1 MSASG
6 QTVVVTGIG
15 GFIGL
20 AVAEGFRE
28 AGAVVRGLELPGP
41 AADRAKARGFE
52 VLEGDVT
59 HAESSQRAT
68 VGANVVV
75 HTAAIVAEGGAM
87 ERFRQVNVRGVTT
100 MATAAKAAGAQ
111 RFVHLSSVM
120 VHGFTY
126 PDGVT
131 EDGPLRGE
139 GNAYCQTKIES
150 EAQLAMLAAPG
161 TFDVTVIRPG
171 DVYGPGSM
179 PWVVRP
185 LQLMKRGL
193 FALPDGGKG
202 VINHVHIDSL
212 VHAIR
217 LVVDQGASGTFTI
230 SDGVATSCREYFA
243 PLARL
248 AGRPLRSVPSRLLL
262 FGFSFIEPAF
272 EAFGAEPPA
281 RADAV
286 RYLLRPHAYSIE
298 KARKVLGYVPRV
310 TLEDGMRGVERW
322 VKDTGLV

>member
-1 MSASG
+1 MSVSS

-20 AVAEGFRE
+20 AVAEGFRRG
-28 AGAVVRGLELPGP
+28 GATVRGLELPGP
-41 AADRAKARGFE
+41 AAERAKARGFE

-59 HAESSQRAT
+59 DGGSAHRVS

-75 HTAAIVAEGGAM
+75 HTAAIVAEGGAL
-87 ERFRQVNVRGVTT
+87 ERFRQVNVGGVTT
-100 MATAAKAAGAQ
+100 MAGAAKAAGVQ

-120 VHGFTY
+120 VHGFSY

-150 EAQLAMLAAPG
+150 EAQLAAFAAPG

-171 DVYGPGSM
+171 DVYGPGSV

-193 FALPDGGKG
+193 FALPDGGRG
-202 VINHVHIDSL
+202 VINHVHLDSL
-212 VHAIR
+212 VDAIR
-217 LVVDQGASGTFTI
+217 LVVEQRASGTFTI
-230 SDGVATSCREYFA
+230 SDGVATSCRDYFA

-248 AGRPLRSVPSRLLL
+248 AGRPLRSVPARLLL

-272 EAFGAEPPA
+272 EAFGADPPA

-298 KARKVLGYVPRV
+298 KARRVLGYAPRV
-310 TLEDGMRGVERW
+310 TLDEGMRGVERW
-322 VKDTGLV
+322 AKDTGLV